1 MSGKRISIL
10 LGWKLVV
17 ISRVCRTCYVIP
29 FVPAIRMTMTNA
41 PCKDRTH
48 YDCEGSTCKH
58 CFTIEPLTLARL
70 LKSLPNTLN
79 HSTQIPP
86 PTPLIMFNTGSNI
99 GNNIKGAVKGIHGA
113 GKAIRGT
120 FNQAVDTAFSDKAG
134 EAKNKAVAEKSI
146 NEVEAADRNVGARH
160 SVKRAE

>member
-1 MSGKRISIL
+1 
-10 LGWKLVV
+10 
-17 ISRVCRTCYVIP
+17 
-29 FVPAIRMTMTNA
+29 
-41 PCKDRTH
+41 
-48 YDCEGSTCKH
+48 
-58 CFTIEPLTLARL
+58 
-70 LKSLPNTLN
+70 
-79 HSTQIPP
+79 
-86 PTPLIMFNTGSNI
+86 MFNTGSNI